1 MRDRVRSIILALGNR
16 TYLPTWI
23 ALFVVG
29 ASLIFAENQNR
40 IINKQEL
47 RAEVLAEAGLIRSH
61 LEGQLTADVQL
72 IKGLVGLLVSEQS
85 MTQDRFNEI
94 AAYVAGDLPEILNI
108 AVAPDLVV
116 SMVYPYERNKA
127 VLGLDYNK
135 NDAQREAVMRMR
147 DSGEIVLAGPV
158 NLVQGGTGFIIRFPV
173 FTGEGED
180 RAFWGMVAAV
190 IDADALYQGA
200 GLHQAD
206 LPVEIALSGRDGTGH
221 QGGVFYGDPAIH
233 DYGPMVM
240 DVILPTGT
248 WELAAIP
255 RGGWPKEP
263 GNLWKLRLVLIVA
276 GILIIVPTFMAC
288 RLSAVRRST
297 IKTLRK
303 REQELERH
311 QVELEQLS
319 TVAQNASDS
328 IILSGPDLRV
338 FWVNDA
344 FTRMTGYTIDDAIGK
359 RPGDLLNGPETDPE
373 TIRDIAEHIARGERL
388 HREILNYTKDG
399 DTIWV
404 DTNLVPV
411 LNENGDM
418 RMVIGIERDVTSQKR
433 NAVELAEAKRAAE
446 EADRTKTEFLANMSH
461 EIRTPMNG
469 IIGMADLLS
478 ETALPEEQEQ
488 YVQIIRTSSKA
499 LLKIINDILDL
510 TRMESGKLSLEPVDF
525 DLERCIES
533 AVDIL
538 RPVAREKGLTLNV
551 NYATDLPKS
560 VRADD
565 GRVRQILVN
574 LVGNAVKFT
583 ASGRVDVRVLRAQSD
598 PYRLTIDVQDSGI
611 GMSQAQLNNI
621 FDRFSQA
628 DAATTRSFGG
638 TGLGLT
644 ISRLLAQ
651 QMQGDITVHSEPGQ
665 GSCFSLYIQC
675 DAPLGQPEQTDTAQE
690 PDLDRIRGCKVL
702 LAEDNRTNRLLIR
715 KYLSDLT
722 VELIEAENGYEA
734 VELCARHRPD
744 LILMDMSMPEMDG
757 LTATRLIRMQNHP
770 QPPIVALTANA
781 FASDR
786 EACLAAGMNG
796 FLSKPINKKELLNG
810 MAGVMEDP
818 DGLRHA
824 ASA

>member
-29 ASLIFAENQNR
+29 VSLIFAESQNR

-190 IDADALYQGA
+190 IDADALYRGA

-276 GILIIVPTFMAC
+276 GILIIGGIA
-288 RLSAVRRST
+288 
-297 IKTLRK
+297 
-303 REQELERH
+303 
-311 QVELEQLS
+311 
-319 TVAQNASDS
+319 
-328 IILSGPDLRV
+328 
-338 FWVNDA
+338 
-344 FTRMTGYTIDDAIGK
+344 AI
-359 RPGDLLNGPETDPE
+359 
-373 TIRDIAEHIARGERL
+373 
-388 HREILNYTKDG
+388 
-399 DTIWV
+399 
-404 DTNLVPV
+404 
-411 LNENGDM
+411 
-418 RMVIGIERDVTSQKR
+418 
-433 NAVELAEAKRAAE
+433 
-446 EADRTKTEFLANMSH
+446 ANV
-461 EIRTPMNG
+461 
-469 IIGMADLLS
+469 
-478 ETALPEEQEQ
+478 
-488 YVQIIRTSSKA
+488 Y
-499 LLKIINDILDL
+499 
-510 TRMESGKLSLEPVDF
+510 
-525 DLERCIES
+525 
-533 AVDIL
+533 
-538 RPVAREKGLTLNV
+538 
-551 NYATDLPKS
+551 
-560 VRADD
+560 
-565 GRVRQILVN
+565 
-574 LVGNAVKFT
+574 
-583 ASGRVDVRVLRAQSD
+583 
-598 PYRLTIDVQDSGI
+598 
-611 GMSQAQLNNI
+611 I
-621 FDRFSQA
+621 F
-628 DAATTRSFGG
+628 
-638 TGLGLT
+638 
-644 ISRLLAQ
+644 
-651 QMQGDITVHSEPGQ
+651 V
-665 GSCFSLYIQC
+665 
-675 DAPLGQPEQTDTAQE
+675 
-690 PDLDRIRGCKVL
+690 
-702 LAEDNRTNRLLIR
+702 
-715 KYLSDLT
+715 
-722 VELIEAENGYEA
+722 
-734 VELCARHRPD
+734 
-744 LILMDMSMPEMDG
+744 
-757 LTATRLIRMQNHP
+757 
-770 QPPIVALTANA
+770 
-781 FASDR
+781 
-786 EACLAAGMNG
+786 
-796 FLSKPINKKELLNG
+796 
-810 MAGVMEDP
+810 
-818 DGLRHA
+818 
-824 ASA
+824 